1 MTYSHSSLFLTNW
14 ETLTMTLRV
23 SDWQSESDLDIIRNS
38 CCMLIIIT
46 CGWQWR
52 SIMLSA
58 MVLAPTPYNNHKQQ
72 AIYRLEFPCLVLSE
86 NSEICN
92 LLAQFMSS
100 EECQSL
106 MNKTQG
112 KLCRSLLSPSNN
124 STGWYWLILGG
135 SGSVWSGTGW
145 YMMILGQ

>member
-1 MTYSHSSLFLTNW
+1 
-14 ETLTMTLRV
+14 
-23 SDWQSESDLDIIRNS
+23 
-38 CCMLIIIT
+38 
-46 CGWQWR
+46 
-52 SIMLSA
+52 MLSA

-112 KLCRSLLSPSNN
+112 KLCRSLSIPVYPQATIVLGSFQVFAMVIGDNQTNN
-124 STGWYWLILGG
+124 RLILVQSEFDLYQTSAKISSLKALLKVSWHWVSIGQYWLILGG
-135 SGSVWSGTGW
+135 TWSV
-145 YMMILGQ
+145 

>member
-1 MTYSHSSLFLTNW
+1 
-14 ETLTMTLRV
+14 
-23 SDWQSESDLDIIRNS
+23 
-38 CCMLIIIT
+38 
-46 CGWQWR
+46 
-52 SIMLSA
+52 MLSA

-135 SGSVWSGTGW
+135 SGSVWSGTGDTGSVEGSTGQ
-145 YMMILGQ
+145 YTMVLGQYQSVLVDTLW